1 VEVPPWASLVVKA
14 DPRARASGKGSRRR
28 LFERE
33 SLRDFTRIVVSVAV
47 GSLIWLAVL
56 SLTRLSV

>member
-1 VEVPPWASLVVKA
+1 MSPAQIRSSAPVE
-14 DPRARASGKGSRRR
+14 RRR

-33 SLRDFTRIVVSVAV
+33 SLRDVTEIVVGIAV
-47 GSLIWLAVL
+47 GALIWLAVL

>member
-1 VEVPPWASLVVKA
+1 MSPARARSWA
-14 DPRARASGKGSRRR
+14 PRARR
-28 LFERE
+28 LFEGE

-47 GSLIWLAVL
+47 GSLICLAVL